1 MKFFYEKFYLNENFY
16 IRLVK
21 KKYVYYC
28 LGLFIVLLEIFRVYI
43 GIINF
48 MDSLL
53 RNK

>member
-1 MKFFYEKFYLNENFY
+1 MKFVYEKFNLNENFY